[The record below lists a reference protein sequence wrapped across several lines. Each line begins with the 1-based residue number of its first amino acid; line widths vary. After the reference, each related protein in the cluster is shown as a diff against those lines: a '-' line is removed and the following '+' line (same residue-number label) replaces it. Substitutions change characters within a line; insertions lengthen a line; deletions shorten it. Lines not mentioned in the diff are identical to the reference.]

1 MFFTLLRK
9 KLILCNM
16 AHKVLK
22 QALMLLALALRAA
35 DVLSTCLVLGI
46 ALVHNN
52 IFLQLLHN
60 TIIFFNIDVLK
71 VGAAC
76 AVWCCSTC
84 SSWASSSSFSSILT
98 TAAIGSNRRA
108 HRTRTRLP
116 RVCMRAIRQGPRA
129 IH

>member
-1 MFFTLLRK
+1 MLANMFFTLLRK

-16 AHKVLK
+16 AYKVLK
-22 QALMLLALALRAA
+22 QAQMLLALALRAA
-35 DVLSTCLVLGI
+35 DVLSTCLAFGI

-60 TIIFFNIDVLK
+60 IIIFFNIDVLK
-71 VGAAC
+71 VGVVC

-108 HRTRTRLP
+108 HRTRARLP
-116 RVCMRAIRQGPRA
+116 RVCMRAIR
-129 IH
+129 